1 VLLFKN
7 IDDTVESLKQG
18 RFVRMKSHGTFEID
32 LFPPEVASPD
42 HPFVTQFREILED
55 LAEEYHCTLTS
66 FAIDKGT
73 VSFSFDN
80 EEITAEIVNILRN
93 DDQS

>member
-1 VLLFKN
+1 MMN
-7 IDDTVESLKQG
+7 H
-18 RFVRMKSHGTFEID
+18 MKSQGTFEID
-32 LFPPEVASPD
+32 LFSSEVDSLD

-55 LAEEYHCTLTS
+55 LADEYCCSLTA
-66 FAIDKGT
+66 FEIEKGT

-93 DDQS
+93 DNRS

>member
-1 VLLFKN
+1 MIN
-7 IDDTVESLKQG
+7 H
-18 RFVRMKSHGTFEID
+18 MKSQGTFEID
-32 LFPPEVASPD
+32 LFSSEVDSLD

-55 LAEEYHCTLTS
+55 LADEYRCSLTS
-66 FAIDKGT
+66 FEIDKGT

-93 DDQS
+93 DNRS

>member
-1 VLLFKN
+1 
-7 IDDTVESLKQG
+7 
-18 RFVRMKSHGTFEID
+18 MKSQGTFEID
-32 LFPPEVASPD
+32 LFSTDVDSLD

-55 LAEEYHCTLTS
+55 LANEYSCNLTA
-66 FAIDKGT
+66 FEVDKGT

-93 DDQS
+93 DDRS